1 MTRGEG
7 PSPAGSGAWPGD
19 VGTPYE
25 LWVGRTRGLELTY
38 QAWVRWVSRVDAK
51 VRDGG
56 ASTAE
61 LTGLEQGVS
70 VTGF

>member
-1 MTRGEG
+1 MLVHLMSYGVGE
-7 PSPAGSGAWPGD
+7 
-19 VGTPYE
+19 
-25 LWVGRTRGLELTY
+25 TRGLELTY
-38 QAWVRWVSRVDAK
+38 QAWVRWVSQVDAK